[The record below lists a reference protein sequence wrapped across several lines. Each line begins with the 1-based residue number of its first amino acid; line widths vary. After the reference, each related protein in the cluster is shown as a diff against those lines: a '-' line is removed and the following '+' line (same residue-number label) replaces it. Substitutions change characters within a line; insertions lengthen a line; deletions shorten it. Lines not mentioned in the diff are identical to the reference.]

1 MYGIA
6 GVVCVLWLGY
16 ILRVMCFVL
25 CVARVVYAGVVRAC
39 VCVLLCVCCVGAYC
53 VCR

>member
-25 CVARVVYAGVVRAC
+25 CVARGVYAGVVRVCVCACCCAC
-39 VCVLLCVCCVGAYC
+39 VV
-53 VCR
+53 